1 MAKGVWLS
9 QCIAVQAMH
18 KLAPNLKG
26 RFNFCGSVI
35 PVNTRK
41 KYCKDNLFLQVQL
54 LLFTGENIFHSC
66 NGDFDGNKHIC
77 QDSSRRLYALLDKSI
92 EK

>member
-41 KYCKDNLFLQVQL
+41 NIAKTTSSCKFSSFCLQEKIYFTVVMVILMVISTFVRTVAGGFMLCLTNL
-54 LLFTGENIFHSC
+54 
-66 NGDFDGNKHIC
+66 
-77 QDSSRRLYALLDKSI
+77 
-92 EK
+92 